1 LSGPGGQLR
10 RGANNQVAHCLL
22 GECLIGLRVFGPR
35 EFEMGLILAIL
46 ILALLFGVGGF
57 AVHLLWIV
65 AGIVLLVW
73 VIGFFARGS
82 SGGRWYRW

>member
-1 LSGPGGQLR
+1 
-10 RGANNQVAHCLL
+10 
-22 GECLIGLRVFGPR
+22 
-35 EFEMGLILAIL
+35 MGLILAIL